1 MIHSETFHGT
11 LPLHHFDSWG
21 CIQKTLKNGKYPA
34 KQENIIVKNISHEV
48 QTDFAIVQCW
58 ELCVIHGI
66 APKAFI
72 SEAYQLHMLLML
84 GYLDKLER
92 SSMQKPS
99 DKRYFDPAKAL
110 AKLRTMEQEWLTYD

>member
-1 MIHSETFHGT
+1 M
-11 LPLHHFDSWG
+11 
-21 CIQKTLKNGKYPA
+21 
-34 KQENIIVKNISHEV
+34 KNISHEV

-84 GYLDKLER
+84 GYLDKLDG
-92 SSMQKPS
+92 

-110 AKLRTMEQEWLTYD
+110 AKLRTMEQGWLTYD